1 MLPGTMRGNGDGVTG
16 WRIAA
21 LGLIAFL
28 TLTVSASTALGDDA
42 VDSVLDNLE
51 WRNRGPTIMGDH

>member
-1 MLPGTMRGNGDGVTG
+1 MR
-16 WRIAA
+16 RFF
-21 LGLIAFL
+21 LIAFL

-51 WRNRGPTIMGDH
+51 WRNRGPTIMGGH

>member
-1 MLPGTMRGNGDGVTG
+1 MR
-16 WRIAA
+16 RFF
-21 LGLIAFL
+21 LIAFL

-51 WRNRGPTIMGDH
+51 SRNRGPTIMGGH